1 MFLIFP
7 FFLDV
12 QAMGYVSEQ
21 SRSVWLE
28 RSLGKTAAQN
38 SGEEEE
44 EEDEEY
50 EYSCDFMMI

>member
-1 MFLIFP
+1 
-7 FFLDV
+7 
-12 QAMGYVSEQ
+12 MGYASEQ

-44 EEDEEY
+44 DKEY

>member
-1 MFLIFP
+1 
-7 FFLDV
+7 
-12 QAMGYVSEQ
+12 MGYVSEQ

-38 SGEEEE
+38 SGEEEV